1 MWKFNSGIGYEG
13 EHDELLQIYG
23 LAPDPTEMGTVF
35 LSEMRDLYA
44 VMDSLSYHPGID
56 SENVYLW
63 GHSLG
68 GLTVAYACCDRT
80 SEVRGLILVEP
91 ALVVGGG
98 LDLIPGDTGVLVK

>member
-1 MWKFNSGIGYEG
+1 
-13 EHDELLQIYG
+13 
-23 LAPDPTEMGTVF
+23 MGTAF

-44 VMDSLSYHPGID
+44 VMDSLSYLPGID

-68 GLTVAYACCDRT
+68 GLTVAYAGCDRT